1 MLSVF
6 YAREE
11 LLQVQKNLAVS
22 LLAINNEIKA
32 NKVAVYSYKYNLLNS
47 VTSIVNKGIPMSLL
61 PRSMLFEIFQ
71 KGVLIQV
78 HQTDR

>member
-6 YAREE
+6 YAPDE

-32 NKVAVYSYKYNLLNS
+32 YKVAVYSYKFNLLNS

-61 PRSMLFEIFQ
+61 PRLMLFEIFQ
-71 KGVLIQV
+71 IGVLIQV